1 MRSRPNAVELLDIA
15 EQTLT
20 GEVVPDMS
28 KRQRYNVAL
37 ITSALG
43 IARRELM
50 GGLCAWRH
58 ELTALKSLYGAEK
71 CEADEDVLRL
81 LNRRFAADLR
91 AGVYDEKGRRRKAAL
106 QLMSEDVRARL
117 AEDNPRYEK

>member
-71 CEADEDVLRL
+71 READEDVLRL

-106 QLMSEDVRARL
+106 KLMSEDVRARL